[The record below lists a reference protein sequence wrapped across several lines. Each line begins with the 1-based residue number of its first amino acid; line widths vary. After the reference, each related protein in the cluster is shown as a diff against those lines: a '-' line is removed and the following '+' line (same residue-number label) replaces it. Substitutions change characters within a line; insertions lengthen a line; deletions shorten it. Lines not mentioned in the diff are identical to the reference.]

1 MFSRARKTREVARH
15 QVIRNPSQKNPRF
28 VWSGAILVTI
38 GLSLLLF
45 AGEWFATFDACVANP
60 TCNAGTTS
68 DTLEGYLALMAVGL
82 ALAVCGVIVAFYRR
96 KGLPRRAM
104 ILWL

>member
-1 MFSRARKTREVARH
+1 MLDKQSTSTSDPSA
-15 QVIRNPSQKNPRF
+15 RNPRI
-28 VWSGAILVTI
+28 VWTGAILVTI

-60 TCNAGTTS
+60 TCNAGAS
-68 DTLEGYLALMAVGL
+68 PDTLTGYLALMVAGV
-82 ALAVCGVIVAFYRR
+82 ALAVCGVVVAFYRQ

>member
-1 MFSRARKTREVARH
+1 MREG
-15 QVIRNPSQKNPRF
+15 IPDPTEKGSWI

-38 GLSLLLF
+38 GLSVLLL

-60 TCNAGTTS
+60 ACNAGVPPV
-68 DTLEGYLALMAVGL
+68 TLEAYLALMIAGVT
-82 ALAVCGVIVAFYRR
+82 LAVVGVTIALTRG

-104 ILWL
+104 ILWLG

>member
-1 MFSRARKTREVARH
+1 MLDKHSTSDPSA
-15 QVIRNPSQKNPRF
+15 RNPRI
-28 VWSGAILVTI
+28 VWTGAILVTI

-60 TCNAGTTS
+60 TCNAGAS
-68 DTLEGYLALMAVGL
+68 PDTMEGYLALMVAGV
-82 ALAVCGVIVAFYRR
+82 ALAVCGVAAAFYRE

>member
-1 MFSRARKTREVARH
+1 MREG
-15 QVIRNPSQKNPRF
+15 ISSSTPGRNPRI
-28 VWSGAILVTI
+28 VWTGAILVII
-38 GLSLLLF
+38 GLSVLLA

-60 TCNAGTTS
+60 ACNAGAS
-68 DTLEGYLALMAVGL
+68 PDTLEGYLALMVVGV
-82 ALAVCGVIVAFYRR
+82 ALAVCGVVVSFYRE

>member
-1 MFSRARKTREVARH
+1 
-15 QVIRNPSQKNPRF
+15 
-28 VWSGAILVTI
+28 LVTI

-60 TCNAGTTS
+60 TCNAGAS
-68 DTLEGYLALMAVGL
+68 PDTITGYLALMVAGD
-82 ALAVCGVIVAFYRR
+82 ALAVVGVVIAFYR
-96 KGLPRRAM
+96 KPGEPRRAI

>member
-1 MFSRARKTREVARH
+1 MREN
-15 QVIRNPSQKNPRF
+15 QGISDPSTRNPRT
-28 VWSGAILVTI
+28 VWTGALLVAI

-60 TCNAGTTS
+60 TCNVGTPLG
-68 DTLEGYLALMAVGL
+68 TLEGYLALMVAGV
-82 ALAVCGVIVAFYRR
+82 ALAVCGVVVAFYRQ
-96 KGLPRRAM
+96 KDLPRRAM

>member
-1 MFSRARKTREVARH
+1 MLDNPNPKPGTTDPSA
-15 QVIRNPSQKNPRF
+15 RNPRI
-28 VWSGAILVTI
+28 VWTGAILAII

-60 TCNAGTTS
+60 TCSGGASS
-68 DTLEGYLALMAVGL
+68 DTITGYLALMVAGVAIAVS
-82 ALAVCGVIVAFYRR
+82 GVVVTFYRER
-96 KGLPRRAM
+96 GLPRRAM

>member
-1 MFSRARKTREVARH
+1 MREGISDPSA
-15 QVIRNPSQKNPRF
+15 RNPRI
-28 VWSGAILVTI
+28 VWTGAILVTI

-60 TCNAGTTS
+60 TCNAGAS
-68 DTLEGYLALMAVGL
+68 PDTLEGYLALMVAGV
-82 ALAVCGVIVAFYRR
+82 ALAVGGVVVAFRPRR
-96 KGLPRRAM
+96 GEPRRAM

>member
-1 MFSRARKTREVARH
+1 MLDKHSTSDPSA
-15 QVIRNPSQKNPRF
+15 RNPRI
-28 VWSGAILVTI
+28 VWTGAILVTV

-60 TCNAGTTS
+60 ACNAGAS
-68 DTLEGYLALMAVGL
+68 PGTLAGYLALMVVGV
-82 ALAVCGVIVAFYRR
+82 ALVVVGVTVAFYRE

>member
-1 MFSRARKTREVARH
+1 MLD
-15 QVIRNPSQKNPRF
+15 NPNPKQSTSDLSAWNPRI

-60 TCNAGTTS
+60 TCTAGAS
-68 DTLEGYLALMAVGL
+68 PDTIASYLTLMVAGV
-82 ALAVCGVIVAFYRR
+82 ALAVGGVVVAFNRK
-96 KGLPRRAM
+96 KGLPRRVM